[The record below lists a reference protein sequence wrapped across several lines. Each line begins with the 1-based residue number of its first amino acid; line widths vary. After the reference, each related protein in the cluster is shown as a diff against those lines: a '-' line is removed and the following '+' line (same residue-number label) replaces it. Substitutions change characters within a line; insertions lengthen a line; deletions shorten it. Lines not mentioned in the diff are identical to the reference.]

1 MKHIVLSTI
10 IVVGLVAT
18 VASQTSRQSPLP
30 PASGGFV
37 ITNVRLF
44 DGVQAHLNMQVSVDR
59 GIIRAV
65 GPKLAVTGAVP
76 TIDGSGSTL
85 LPGLIDAHVHS
96 RSVEDL
102 QEALRFGVTTVL
114 DMASMDLALERTLRE
129 AAAKRLDVADFRSAG
144 IPATSPT
151 AHGTEYG
158 TPIPT
163 VSSVEEVAGFVAARK
178 REGSDYLKIILNGVR
193 TKQTGVPNLDQ
204 AKVSALVRAGHSQRM
219 LVVAHVETLEDVRIA
234 INSGVDGLAHV
245 WREDIPASDVAA
257 QIAGRGMFVIP
268 TPAVFDGFTPESG
281 RALVADPR
289 LAPFISAA
297 ARGRLLRPPV
307 PRLPFNLES
316 QLAEQ
321 LAAVGALRMSGARLL
336 AGTDAGMVTPT
347 VHGVSLHRELELLV
361 RAGLSPTEALTA
373 ATATTA
379 DVFHLSDRGRI
390 VAGRRA
396 DLIMV
401 RGDPTTDITTTRDII
416 RVWRAGVEFDRRMAQ

>member
-1 MKHIVLSTI
+1 MKHFFLSTI
-10 IVVGLVAT
+10 IVCGLVAT
-18 VASQTSRQSPLP
+18 VASQTLRQSPLP
-30 PASGGFV
+30 PASGRFV

-44 DGVQAHLNMQVSVDR
+44 DGAQVHLNMQVSVDR

-65 GPKLAVTGAVP
+65 GPNLADTGAVP

-102 QEALRFGVTTVL
+102 QEALRFGVTTVF

-151 AHGTEYG
+151 GHGTEYG

-163 VSSVEEVAGFVAARK
+163 VSSVEVAGGFVADRK
-178 REGSDYLKIILNGVR
+178 REGSDYLKITLNGVR
-193 TKQTGVPNLDQ
+193 TKEAGVPNLDQ
-204 AKVSALVRAGHSQRM
+204 ARVSALVRAGHSRRM
-219 LVVAHVETLEDVRIA
+219 LVVAHVETLDDVRIA
-234 INSGVDGLAHV
+234 IDSGVDGLAHV
-245 WREDIPASDVAA
+245 WRENTPAPDVAE
-257 QIAGRGMFVIP
+257 QVAGRGMFVIP
-268 TPAVFDGFTPESG
+268 TLAVFDGFTPESG
-281 RALVADPR
+281 GALVADPR
-289 LAPFISAA
+289 LTPFISAA

-307 PRLPFNLES
+307 PRVPFKLES
-316 QLAEQ
+316 Q
-321 LAAVGALRMSGARLL
+321 LAAVGALRMTGVRLL
-336 AGTDAGMVTPT
+336 AGTDSGMVTPT

-390 VAGRRA
+390 VAGGRA
-396 DLIMV
+396 DLVMV

-416 RVWRAGVEFDRRMAQ
+416 RVWRAGVEFDRRAH

>member
-1 MKHIVLSTI
+1 MKHLFLLTI
-10 IVVGLVAT
+10 IVFGLVAT
-18 VASQTSRQSPLP
+18 VASQTSMRSPLS

-44 DGVQAHLNMQVSVDR
+44 DGVQVRLNMQVSVDR

-65 GPKLAVTGAVP
+65 GPKLAVKGTVP
-76 TIDGSGSTL
+76 TIDGSGFTL
-85 LPGLIDAHVHS
+85 LPGFIDAHVHS
-96 RSVEDL
+96 RSVGDL

-114 DMASMDLALERTLRE
+114 DMASMDLALERALRE

-158 TPIPT
+158 TTIPT
-163 VSSVEEVAGFVAARK
+163 ISSVEVVDGFVADRK
-178 REGSDYLKIILNGVR
+178 RDGSDYLKIILNGVR

-204 AKVSALVRAGHSQRM
+204 ARVSALVRAAHSRQM
-219 LVVAHVETLEDVRIA
+219 LVVAHAETLDDVRIA

-245 WREDIPASDVAA
+245 WREDNPAPDVAA
-257 QIAGRGMFVIP
+257 QVAGRGVFVIP
-268 TPAVFDGFTPESG
+268 TLAIFDGFAPESG
-281 RALVADPR
+281 GALVADLR

-297 ARGRLLRPPV
+297 AKGRLLRPPV
-307 PRLPFNLES
+307 AKVPFKLES
-316 QLAEQ
+316 L

-336 AGTDAGMVTPT
+336 AGTDAGT
-347 VHGVSLHRELELLV
+347 VGSTVQGVSFHRELELLV

-379 DVFHLSDRGRI
+379 DVFPLSDRGRI

-396 DLIMV
+396 DLVMV

-416 RVWRAGVEFDRRMAQ
+416 RVWRAGLEFDRRMAQ